1 MRFDLGSLDVGV
13 GGAKGLDLRVPV
25 EDFELAGQRYAIEP
39 ASPSVRLDVVR
50 SIGGRHLRIRTDVA
64 LVGPCW
70 RCLEEARIPLAID
83 GTEFAGDGTIQSVS
97 EDEELVSE
105 YVAGDEL
112 ELDRWLRDTIAEA
125 VPPTL
130 LCGRED
136 CAEPSAGDGEGTEDV
151 DPRWAPLEELAERLR
166 KEG

>member
-1 MRFDLGSLDVGV
+1 MRFDLGSLDVAV

-39 ASPSVRLDVVR
+39 ESPSVRLDVVR
-50 SIGGRHLRIRTDVA
+50 SIGGRHLRIRSDVT

-70 RCLEEARIPLAID
+70 RCLEEARIPLAVE
-83 GTEFAGDGTIQSVS
+83 GTEFAGDGTIESDD
-97 EDEELVSE
+97 DEELESE
-105 YVAGDEL
+105 YLTGDEL

-125 VPPTL
+125 VPPTIV
-130 LCGRED
+130 CGRDD
-136 CAEPSAGDGEGTEDV
+136 CEEPAVDDGGEGEDV

-166 KEG
+166 SEGS